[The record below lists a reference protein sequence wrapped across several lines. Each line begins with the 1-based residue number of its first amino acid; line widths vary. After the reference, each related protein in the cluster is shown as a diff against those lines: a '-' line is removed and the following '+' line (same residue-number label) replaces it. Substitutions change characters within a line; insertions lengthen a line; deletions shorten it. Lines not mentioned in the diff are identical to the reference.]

1 MGILSED
8 ESLEELEEKNQKAGL
23 KLSIQ
28 RKKALIAESKKKH
41 GKEWWKMFSSDGTES
56 GINWQALKFRM

>member
-8 ESLEELEEKNQKAGL
+8 KSIEELEEDNQKQSL
-23 KLSIQ
+23 RLSITK
-28 RKKALIAESKKKH
+28 KKALIAESKKKH
-41 GKEWWKMFSSDGTES
+41 GSTWWKMFSSDGTES